1 MQSTHYFFQEG
12 LDIIAYLIVEKKT
25 YILTNFYAMW
35 LQAKVINFLHI
46 QHSTKFHLEMLKW

>member
-1 MQSTHYFFQEG
+1 
-12 LDIIAYLIVEKKT
+12 
-25 YILTNFYAMW
+25 MW